1 MNPSILF
8 LTAALL
14 CCSFPAHGA
23 PAQDSARPG
32 ARASTPPK
40 AARLD
45 PGPRCAATAAPPL
58 RLSLQLGKSTLV
70 RLPEAAVNRSVG
82 NPQVVQAMLVAPDTM
97 YVVGV
102 DVGTTNMIVQGRSG
116 ACTVADIAVAL
127 DASGL
132 QAALAQALPDE
143 KEIQVSSAADSVVL
157 MGTVEDGAAVIR
169 AGELAAAFVRRPV
182 QSLLR
187 KDDEDAGRNTTQQM
201 GGRAEVRVINL
212 LNVRAPQQV
221 MIEVKIAEVSKT
233 LLERLEGSSTFSF
246 SSGSWTAQLAASF
259 LSGTTDGLIDL
270 RKRNDT
276 ERITAGAEKQD
287 ALVRMLAEPT
297 IMALSGQEGSFLAG
311 GSILIP
317 VAQEDNRITLEEKD
331 FGVGLRFLPTVLA
344 GGRINLKVSPE
355 VSEVS
360 RDGIGIQAMGVPG
373 SAVLPL
379 ITRRRASTTLQ
390 LMDGQSFAIGGLLK
404 NNLVNNF
411 KGVPALGEVPV
422 LGALFRSVDY
432 QQDRTELVFVV
443 TARLVRPVSG
453 KVPLPTDAV
462 AVPSRAAMLLGGKV
476 AQPAPAAAPAPAAG
490 ATTASPGGF
499 ELK

>member
-1 MNPSILF
+1 MNPSLLF
-8 LTAALL
+8 VTAALL
-14 CCSFPAHGA
+14 CCTFPAHAA
-23 PAQDSARPG
+23 PAQDA
-32 ARASTPPK
+32 ARASARAAQPK
-40 AARLD
+40 PRLD
-45 PGPRCAATAAPPL
+45 PGPRCASSAAPPL

-82 NPQVVQAMLVAPDTM
+82 NPQVVQAMLVSPDTM

-116 ACTVADIAVAL
+116 ACTVADIAVSL

-143 KEIQVSSAADSVVL
+143 IQVSSAADSVVL
-157 MGTVEDGAAVIR
+157 TGTVEDGAGVIR

-187 KDDEDAGRNTTQQM
+187 KDDEDAGRNPGQQQM
-201 GGRAEVRVINL
+201 GGKAEVRVINL

-276 ERITAGAEKQD
+276 ERISAGAEKQD

-360 RDGIGIQAMGVPG
+360 REGIGVQAVGVPG
-373 SAVLPL
+373 NAVLPL

-453 KVPLPTDAV
+453 KLPLPTDAV

-476 AQPAPAAAPAPAAG
+476 AQPASAAAAPAPG

>member
-1 MNPSILF
+1 MKPAIHLM
-8 LTAALL
+8 TAALM
-14 CCSFPAHGA
+14 CCTTLAHGV
-23 PAQDSARPG
+23 PAQDAQRSAAGPQQ
-32 ARASTPPK
+32 K

-45 PGPRCAATAAPPL
+45 TGPRCATTAAPPL
-58 RLSLQLGKSTLV
+58 RLTLQLGKSTLV
-70 RLPEAAVNRSVG
+70 RLPEGAVNRSVG

-102 DVGTTNMIVQGRSG
+102 DIGTTNMIVQGRSG
-116 ACTVADIAVAL
+116 TCTVVDIAVGL

-132 QAALAQALPDE
+132 QSALALALPDE
-143 KEIQVSSAADSVVL
+143 KDIRISSAADSVML
-157 MGTVEDGAAVIR
+157 MGTVADGAAVSR
-169 AGELAAAFVRRPV
+169 AGELATAFVRKPV
-182 QSLLR
+182 QSLLH
-187 KDDEDAGRNTTQQM
+187 KDAEDAG
-201 GGRAEVRVINL
+201 GRTAQPSAAKAEVRVINL
-212 LNVRAPQQV
+212 LNVRDPQQV

-246 SSGSWTAQLAASF
+246 SSGSWAAQLAANF
-259 LSGTTDGLIDL
+259 LSGKTNGLIDL
-270 RKRNDT
+270 QKQGDT
-276 ERITAGAEKQD
+276 ERITAGAQKQD
-287 ALVRMLAEPT
+287 SLVRMLAEPT

-317 VAQEDNRITLEEKD
+317 VAQQNDRITLEEKD

-360 RDGIGIQAMGVPG
+360 REGLGI
-373 SAVLPL
+373 SAVGVTGNAILPL

-390 LMDGQSFAIGGLLK
+390 LMDGQSFVIGGLLK

-411 KGVPALGEVPV
+411 NGLPALGEVPI

-432 QQDRTELVFVV
+432 QQDKTELVFVV
-443 TARLVRPVSG
+443 TARLVQPVSG
-453 KVPLPTDAV
+453 RVPLPTDAV
-462 AVPSRAAMLLGGKV
+462 VVPGRAGMLLGGKV
-476 AQPAPAAAPAPAAG
+476 GHPAAAPVSAGG
-490 ATTASPGGF
+490 ATTSSPAGF

>member
-1 MNPSILF
+1 MKPSIL
-8 LTAALL
+8 LVTAALM
-14 CCSFPAHGA
+14 CCAFPAHGA
-23 PAQDSARPG
+23 PAQETARPG
-32 ARASTPPK
+32 AKAGPPK
-40 AARLD
+40 VSRLD
-45 PGPRCAATAAPPL
+45 PGPRCASTAAPPL

-102 DVGTTNMIVQGRSG
+102 DVGTTNMIVQGKSG
-116 ACTVADIAVAL
+116 ACTVADISVAL

-187 KDDEDAGRNTTQQM
+187 KDDEDAGRNTSQQM
-201 GGRAEVRVINL
+201 GGARAEVRVINL

-233 LLERLEGSSTFSF
+233 LLERLEGSSNFSF

-259 LSGTTDGLIDL
+259 LSGTTNGLIDL

-360 RDGIGIQAMGVPG
+360 REGIGIQAVGVSG
-373 SAVLPL
+373 NALLPL

-462 AVPSRAAMLLGGKV
+462 TVPSRAAMLLGGEV
-476 AQPAPAAAPAPAAG
+476 AQPGPAAAPATLPG